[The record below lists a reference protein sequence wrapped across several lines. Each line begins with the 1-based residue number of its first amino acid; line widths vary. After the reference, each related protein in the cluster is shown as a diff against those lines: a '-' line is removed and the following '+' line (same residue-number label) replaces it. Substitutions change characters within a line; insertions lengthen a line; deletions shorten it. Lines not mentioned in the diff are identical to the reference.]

1 MLLSNSKA
9 TPLTAMVGFTYDGI
23 EKGLDPNGNEFD
35 ANTLKSPSIIES
47 TLTDL
52 GMDTKNTDAIRSA
65 ITISGVVP
73 DDTIDDRLQEH
84 LRIHQ
89 FRGCRTEADGCVLL
103 SDTF

>member
-1 MLLSNSKA
+1 MLIAVIAAGAVFGGAMLLSNSKA

-52 GMDTKNTDAIRSA
+52 GMDTKIPMPSA
-65 ITISGVVP
+65 APSP
-73 DDTIDDRLQEH
+73 FPALS
-84 LRIHQ
+84 
-89 FRGCRTEADGCVLL
+89 RTTPLT
-103 SDTF
+103 S